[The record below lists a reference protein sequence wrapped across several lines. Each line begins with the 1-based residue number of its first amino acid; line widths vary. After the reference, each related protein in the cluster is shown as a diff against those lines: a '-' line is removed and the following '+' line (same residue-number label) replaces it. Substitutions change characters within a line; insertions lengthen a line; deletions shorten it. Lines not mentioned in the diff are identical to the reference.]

1 MRIHAA
7 GRLLSTGTTRRDF
20 LKTSA
25 AATGGLVIAFNV
37 PGAKRLAAAGTDPAA
52 GFAPNAFLR
61 IADDD
66 TVTVL
71 LAHSEMG
78 QGIWTALPMLIAEE
92 LDCDWTKV
100 RVEHAPAAP
109 EYAHTAF
116 GLQATGGSTTTWSEF
131 DRYRQAG
138 ATARALLVQ
147 AAAERAGVPVA
158 ECRTENGAVIA
169 GGQRIPF
176 GELVKEAA
184 ELPTPESV
192 PLKDPKE
199 WKVIGTPTRRLDT
212 PEKITGKAKFGI
224 DTRLEGMLT
233 AVVARAPTFGG
244 SVKTFDA
251 SAAKAVPGV
260 RHVVQV
266 PSGVAVVADHTWAAL
281 KGREVLSV
289 EWNPGPAAGVDSAAL
304 IEEWR
309 ELVKSPGSTAKESG
323 DTAAAIAGAA
333 TTFDAEF
340 SFPYLAHAAMEPLN
354 CTVRIGADG
363 CDVWTGTQFQGPDQ
377 QAAAAI
383 AGLRPDQVRIHTT
396 FLGGGFGRRANPA
409 TDFVSEAVHVAK
421 ATGAGV
427 PVKTVWTREDDTRGG
442 YYRPAFV
449 HRARLGLG
457 ADGMPVAWDHD
468 MAGQSI
474 LAGTFFEPAM
484 AETGIDPS
492 SVEGL
497 ADSPYLAEVPNH
509 RVGVHTPA
517 PGVPVLWWRSV
528 GHTHTAF
535 VVESLVDEAAHA
547 AGQDPVAYRRA
558 MLANHPRHLGVLNLA
573 AEKAGWGS
581 APPAGRARGV
591 AVHESFGSFVAEIAE
606 VSVEDG
612 RIRVHEVTCAVDCG
626 IAVNPETI
634 RAQLQGAV
642 AFGLSA
648 TLHSALSLE
657 DGRVQESNF
666 DGYKVLRLA
675 EMPEVSVHIVPS
687 TDPPGGVGEPGT
699 PPIAPAVANAVFALT
714 GKRLRD
720 LPLTL

>member
-1 MRIHAA
+1 
-7 GRLLSTGTTRRDF
+7 
-20 LKTSA
+20 
-25 AATGGLVIAFNV
+25 
-37 PGAKRLAAAGTDPAA
+37 
-52 GFAPNAFLR
+52 
-61 IADDD
+61 
-66 TVTVL
+66 
-71 LAHSEMG
+71 
-78 QGIWTALPMLIAEE
+78 
-92 LDCDWTKV
+92 
-100 RVEHAPAAP
+100 
-109 EYAHTAF
+109 
-116 GLQATGGSTTTWSEF
+116 
-131 DRYRQAG
+131 
-138 ATARALLVQ
+138 
-147 AAAERAGVPVA
+147 
-158 ECRTENGAVIA
+158 
-169 GGQRIPF
+169 
-176 GELVKEAA
+176 
-184 ELPTPESV
+184 
-192 PLKDPKE
+192 
-199 WKVIGTPTRRLDT
+199 
-212 PEKITGKAKFGI
+212 
-224 DTRLEGMLT
+224 
-233 AVVARAPTFGG
+233 
-244 SVKTFDA
+244 
-251 SAAKAVPGV
+251 
-260 RHVVQV
+260 
-266 PSGVAVVADHTWAAL
+266 
-281 KGREVLSV
+281 
-289 EWNPGPAAGVDSAAL
+289 
-304 IEEWR
+304 
-309 ELVKSPGSTAKESG
+309 
-323 DTAAAIAGAA
+323 
-333 TTFDAEF
+333 
-340 SFPYLAHAAMEPLN
+340 
-354 CTVRIGADG
+354 
-363 CDVWTGTQFQGPDQ
+363 
-377 QAAAAI
+377 
-383 AGLRPDQVRIHTT
+383 
-396 FLGGGFGRRANPA
+396 
-409 TDFVSEAVHVAK
+409 VAK